1 MSGRNGTT
9 EYVGAAE
16 SGAGEALFAQEN
28 RRTPAVK
35 LQNVSFAYGDGEINA
50 LENVS
55 LEIGQGEFVA
65 ILGHNGSGKSTLARL
80 INGLLTPSAGKI
92 FVLGMDSADRKNLFE
107 IRKNAGVVFQN
118 PDNQIVATIVE
129 EDVAFGLEN
138 LGVPSAEIRR
148 RVDAALKTVGMEEYA
163 LSAPHMLSGGQKQRV
178 AIAGVLA
185 MRPEI
190 IVFDEA
196 TAMLDPSGR
205 AEVMRVVRELNKTG
219 GVTVI
224 WITHFMEEAA
234 QAERILVMDEGKIA
248 MQGAPLEVFT
258 RVEEIRAL
266 GLDAPEMILLAEE
279 LRKRGI
285 PAKDVMTVDEMV
297 VELCRL
303 KS

>member
-1 MSGRNGTT
+1 MNTRK
-9 EYVGAAE
+9 
-16 SGAGEALFAQEN
+16 
-28 RRTPAVK
+28 AVIK
-35 LQNVSFAYGDGEINA
+35 ATGLTYAYEDGFDAVRGVDFEVY
-50 LENVS
+50 E
-55 LEIGQGEFVA
+55 GEFLA
-65 ILGHNGSGKSTLARL
+65 ILGHNGSGKSTLAKLMNALFLPTGGEICVGGIVAKNEDDAFRVRE
-80 INGLLTPSAGKI
+80 KC
-92 FVLGMDSADRKNLFE
+92 GM
-107 IRKNAGVVFQN
+107 VFQN

-148 RVDAALKTVGMEEYA
+148 RVDAALKTVGMEEHA

-248 MQGAPLEVFT
+248 MQGTPLEVFT

>member
-1 MSGRNGTT
+1 MNTRK
-9 EYVGAAE
+9 
-16 SGAGEALFAQEN
+16 
-28 RRTPAVK
+28 AVIK
-35 LQNVSFAYGDGEINA
+35 ATGLTYAYEDGFDAVRGVDFEVY
-50 LENVS
+50 E
-55 LEIGQGEFVA
+55 GEFLA
-65 ILGHNGSGKSTLARL
+65 ILGRNGSGKSTLAKLMNALFLPTGGEICVGGIVAKNEDDAFRVRE
-80 INGLLTPSAGKI
+80 KC
-92 FVLGMDSADRKNLFE
+92 GM
-107 IRKNAGVVFQN
+107 VFQN

-185 MRPEI
+185 MQPEI

-234 QAERILVMDEGKIA
+234 QAERLLVMDEGKIA

>member
-1 MSGRNGTT
+1 MNTRK
-9 EYVGAAE
+9 
-16 SGAGEALFAQEN
+16 
-28 RRTPAVK
+28 AVIK
-35 LQNVSFAYGDGEINA
+35 ATGLTYAYEDGFDAVRGVDFEVY
-50 LENVS
+50 E
-55 LEIGQGEFVA
+55 GEFLA
-65 ILGHNGSGKSTLARL
+65 ILGHNGSGKSTLAKLMNALFLPTGGEICVGGIVAKNEDDAFRVRE
-80 INGLLTPSAGKI
+80 KC
-92 FVLGMDSADRKNLFE
+92 GM
-107 IRKNAGVVFQN
+107 VFQN

-185 MRPEI
+185 MQPEI

-234 QAERILVMDEGKIA
+234 QAERLLVTDEGKIA

>member
-1 MSGRNGTT
+1 MNTRKAVIKATGLTYAYEDGFDAVRG
-9 EYVGAAE
+9 VDF
-16 SGAGEALFAQEN
+16 EAYE
-28 RRTPAVK
+28 
-35 LQNVSFAYGDGEINA
+35 
-50 LENVS
+50 
-55 LEIGQGEFVA
+55 GEFLA
-65 ILGHNGSGKSTLARL
+65 ILGHNGSGKSTLAKLMNALFLPTGGEICVGGIVAKNEDDAFRVRE
-80 INGLLTPSAGKI
+80 KC
-92 FVLGMDSADRKNLFE
+92 GM
-107 IRKNAGVVFQN
+107 VFQN

-234 QAERILVMDEGKIA
+234 QAERLLVMDEGKIA

>member
-1 MSGRNGTT
+1 
-9 EYVGAAE
+9 
-16 SGAGEALFAQEN
+16 
-28 RRTPAVK
+28 
-35 LQNVSFAYGDGEINA
+35 
-50 LENVS
+50 
-55 LEIGQGEFVA
+55 
-65 ILGHNGSGKSTLARL
+65 
-80 INGLLTPSAGKI
+80 
-92 FVLGMDSADRKNLFE
+92 
-107 IRKNAGVVFQN
+107 
-118 PDNQIVATIVE
+118 
-129 EDVAFGLEN
+129 
-138 LGVPSAEIRR
+138 
-148 RVDAALKTVGMEEYA
+148 MEEYA

-185 MRPEI
+185 MQPEI

-234 QAERILVMDEGKIA
+234 QAERLLVMDEGKIA

-279 LRKRGI
+279 LRKRGNSG
-285 PAKDVMTVDEMV
+285 KRCDD
-297 VELCRL
+297 RG
-303 KS
+303 

>member
-1 MSGRNGTT
+1 MNTRK
-9 EYVGAAE
+9 
-16 SGAGEALFAQEN
+16 
-28 RRTPAVK
+28 AVIK
-35 LQNVSFAYGDGEINA
+35 ATGLTYAYEDGFDAVRGVDFEVY
-50 LENVS
+50 E
-55 LEIGQGEFVA
+55 GEFLA
-65 ILGHNGSGKSTLARL
+65 ILGRNGSGKSTLAKLMNALFLPTGGEICVGGIVAKNEDDAFRVRE
-80 INGLLTPSAGKI
+80 KC
-92 FVLGMDSADRKNLFE
+92 GM
-107 IRKNAGVVFQN
+107 VFQN

-185 MRPEI
+185 MQPEI

>member
-1 MSGRNGTT
+1 MNTRK
-9 EYVGAAE
+9 
-16 SGAGEALFAQEN
+16 
-28 RRTPAVK
+28 AVIK
-35 LQNVSFAYGDGEINA
+35 ATGLTYAYEDGFDAVRGVDFEVY
-50 LENVS
+50 E
-55 LEIGQGEFVA
+55 GEFLA
-65 ILGHNGSGKSTLARL
+65 ILGHNGSGKSTLAKLMNALFLPTGGEICVGGIVAKNEDDAFRVRE
-80 INGLLTPSAGKI
+80 KC
-92 FVLGMDSADRKNLFE
+92 GM
-107 IRKNAGVVFQN
+107 VFQN

-234 QAERILVMDEGKIA
+234 QAERLLVMDEGKIA

-266 GLDAPEMILLAEE
+266 GLDAPEMFLLAEE

>member
-1 MSGRNGTT
+1 MNTRK
-9 EYVGAAE
+9 
-16 SGAGEALFAQEN
+16 
-28 RRTPAVK
+28 AVIK
-35 LQNVSFAYGDGEINA
+35 ATGLTYAYEDGFDAVRGVDFEVY
-50 LENVS
+50 E
-55 LEIGQGEFVA
+55 GEFLA
-65 ILGHNGSGKSTLARL
+65 ILGHNGSGKSTLAKLMNALFLPTGGEICVGGIVAKNEDDAFRVRE
-80 INGLLTPSAGKI
+80 KC
-92 FVLGMDSADRKNLFE
+92 GM
-107 IRKNAGVVFQN
+107 VFQN

-248 MQGAPLEVFT
+248 MQGTPVEVFA

-279 LRKRGI
+279 LRKRGV
-285 PAKDVMTVDEMV
+285 PAQNVMTVDEMV

>member
-1 MSGRNGTT
+1 MNTRK
-9 EYVGAAE
+9 
-16 SGAGEALFAQEN
+16 
-28 RRTPAVK
+28 AVIK
-35 LQNVSFAYGDGEINA
+35 ATGLTYAYEDGFDAVRGVDFEVY
-50 LENVS
+50 E
-55 LEIGQGEFVA
+55 GEFLA
-65 ILGHNGSGKSTLARL
+65 ILGHNGSGKSTLAKLMNALFLPTGGEICVGGIVAKNEDDAFRVRE
-80 INGLLTPSAGKI
+80 KC
-92 FVLGMDSADRKNLFE
+92 GM
-107 IRKNAGVVFQN
+107 VFQN

-234 QAERILVMDEGKIA
+234 RAERLLVMDEGKIA